1 MKSKINRRNFFKTSA
16 VGSATLAAAGC
27 GSDPVEGLI
36 PLLVPPYE
44 YVPGES
50 IHYAT
55 TCQECSAA
63 CGLVIRTREG
73 RAIKAEGNPEHPLNR
88 GRICA
93 QGQAILQGLYSPS
106 RAVAPTMGKN
116 DQKRATLWK
125 NGKQMLLDK
134 LVVAREK
141 GKNKILYIGPPR
153 SGSFPTLLD
162 RWLTHFGGGMAV
174 QLDLT
179 PVHSLKKANQICF
192 ARNEIPHYAI
202 DQADLL
208 LNFGTDFMES
218 WLNPMQL
225 THNYTDM
232 HAGMKKSKGKFIH
245 ISPYMS
251 LTGSNADEWIS
262 CPSGQEAAIAL
273 ALSRIL
279 LPNAVH
285 LTVMERKRLASYLA
299 PFATSRVAEITGL
312 SEVCLQVLA
321 NELKSAGKSLAI
333 AGGNSVAGI
342 HATRL
347 QLAVNILNLVAGNIG
362 KTVLFGA
369 DYQIG
374 GDRFDKLEN
383 AIKAMADG
391 QYEVVIIENV
401 NPVFT
406 LPAGSGFRQALD
418 KVPWVVSLSTEIDE
432 TSVLADQHLPVSH
445 FLESWGDATPR
456 TGIFSLQQP
465 VMSKV
470 PQFDT
475 LDLGDLLLQT
485 ASLTGTSPF
494 ETVSYQQYLQ
504 TSWQGVYA
512 KSGSRLPF
520 KQFWQKSQQAGGIY
534 AEFKPVVVSLQQGLF
549 SEKPEIQ
556 GSAESGLRL
565 LAVNSSLHNANARG
579 GNKTWLLE
587 VPHPITQVV
596 WDSWVEIHP
605 LTAVKLGIH
614 HGDLVQV
621 TTPQGS
627 VELAAWLFYGMDR
640 QTIAIPAGLGRKVV
654 FPSYRTSRGRAK
666 FLPVLELKKDLKMR
680 EQTVGVNVM
689 TLLSWNLDKQSGDFA
704 FAGEAVEIKPT
715 GRRSELVTM
724 DGQYRMDIN
733 TRKTDDKSGFGDRSQ
748 KGRGLIQTV
757 SPDGISPHHE
767 GEHQHQLRERHYT
780 VERKDKKSFYD
791 PMDEN
796 VSKHVQMAGK
806 ETPVYHDPHKWE
818 MTIDLDRCI
827 GCSACVV
834 ACYAEN
840 NIPLVGRDRMAAG
853 REMSWIRIER
863 YIEHNTQTNQPEIY
877 YSPEMCQQ
885 CDNAGC
891 EPVCP
896 VYATYQTP
904 DGLNAMVY
912 NRCVGTRYCSN
923 NCVFKQRKF
932 NYRAYEFPSPLHMQL
947 NPAVSVRSKGVME
960 KCTFCQHRIR
970 EMKDIAKDQ
979 GRDIYDGE
987 IQTACQQACPTNAI
1001 IFGNIK
1007 DKKSE
1012 VNRIKSTTK
1021 RGYTQLPE
1029 LNYQPAVTY
1038 LKKVNHNNRKA

>member
-1 MKSKINRRNFFKTSA
+1 MKSKINRRNFFKFSA
-16 VGSATLAAAGC
+16 IGSASIAAAGC
-27 GSDPVEGLI
+27 GPDPVEELI
-36 PLLVPPYE
+36 PLLVPPYD

-63 CGLVIRTREG
+63 CGLLIRTREG
-73 RAIKAEGNPEHPLNR
+73 RAIKAEGNPKHPLNR

-106 RAVAPTMGKN
+106 RAVAPSVGKN
-116 DQKRATLWK
+116 DQKRTVLWK
-125 NGKQMLLDK
+125 DGQQKLVDK
-134 LVVAREK
+134 LVAAREK
-141 GKNKILYIGPPR
+141 GVNQILYIGPPR
-153 SGSFPTLLD
+153 SGSFPAMLEQ
-162 RWLTHFGGGMAV
+162 WLTHFGGGEAI
-174 QLDLT
+174 QFDLT
-179 PVHSLKKANQICF
+179 PVHSLKKANQLCF
-192 ARNEIPHYAI
+192 SRNEIPHFAI
-202 DQADLL
+202 DQAELL

-225 THNYTDM
+225 TRNYTDM
-232 HAGMKKSKGKFIH
+232 HAGMKKGKGKYIH

-279 LPNAVH
+279 LPDAGH
-285 LTVMERKRLASYLA
+285 LTAAEKKRLKSYLA
-299 PFATSRVAEITGL
+299 SFSTSRVAAITGL
-312 SEVCLQVLA
+312 SESRLQTLA
-321 NELKSAGKSLAI
+321 DEIRGSGKSLAM
-333 AGGNSVAGI
+333 AGGNSVAGV
-342 HATRL
+342 HATQL

-369 DYQIG
+369 DYRMG
-374 GDRFDKLEN
+374 GDRFDELEN
-383 AIKAMADG
+383 VIKAMDDG
-391 QYEVVIIENV
+391 RYEVVIIENT

-406 LPAGSGFRQALD
+406 LPVGSGFRQALD
-418 KVPWVVSLSTEIDE
+418 KVPWVVSLSTEMDE
-432 TSVLADQHLPVSH
+432 TSALADQHLPVSH

-456 TGIFSLQQP
+456 KGLYSLQQP
-465 VMSKV
+465 VMSRNPK
-470 PQFDT
+470 FDT

-485 ASLTGTSPF
+485 AGLAGGSPF
-494 ETVSYQQYLQ
+494 TVGSFQLYIQA
-504 TSWQGVYA
+504 SWQRLHA
-512 KSGSRLPF
+512 KSGNRQPF
-520 KQFWQKSQQAGGIY
+520 YQFWKQSQQVGGVY
-534 AEFKPVVVSLQQGLF
+534 GDFKPVSVTLRDAVL
-549 SEKPEIQ
+549 SEKPDL
-556 GSAESGLRL
+556 ESPADDSFVL

-579 GNKTWLLE
+579 GNKSWLLE

-605 LTAVKLGIH
+605 ETAVKLGIH
-614 HGDLVQV
+614 HGDLVEI
-621 TTPQGS
+621 TTRHGS
-627 VELAAWLFYGMDR
+627 VELAAWLFYGIDEH
-640 QTIAIPAGLGRKVV
+640 TVAIPAGLGRKVV
-654 FPSYRTSRGRAK
+654 FPSYKSSRGRAK
-666 FLPVLELKKDLKMR
+666 FLPVLESTQDVKMR
-680 EQTVGVNVM
+680 QQTVGINVM
-689 TLLSWNLDKQSGDFA
+689 ELLPWNLDRQSGDFA
-704 FAGEAVEIKPT
+704 FAGESVEIKPT

-757 SPDGISPHHE
+757 SPDGTLPPHE
-767 GEHQHQLRERHYT
+767 GEHHHQLRERHYT

-796 VSKHVQMAGK
+796 VSKHVRMAGK

-863 YIEHNTQTNQPEIY
+863 YIEHNSQTNQPEIY

-904 DGLNAMVY
+904 DGLNAMIY

-932 NYRAYEFPSPLHMQL
+932 NYRSYEFPSPLHMQL

-987 IQTACQQACPTNAI
+987 IKTACQQACPTNAI